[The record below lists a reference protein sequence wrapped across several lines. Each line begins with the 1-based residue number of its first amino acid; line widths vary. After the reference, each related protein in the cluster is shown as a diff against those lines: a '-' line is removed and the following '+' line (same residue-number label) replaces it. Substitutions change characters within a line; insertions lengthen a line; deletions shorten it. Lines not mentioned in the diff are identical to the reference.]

1 MRKFKKFATL
11 GLACAMMIG
20 SIVPV
25 SAADVSVS
33 EGDTQSAKTNISLVK
48 ENPAP
53 TFTVGIPASATINS
67 ADATTIAFTMDEDSL
82 NAIPDG
88 KKVSVSIADAGYGD
102 TTGKFALGS
111 EDNQEATYKV
121 YPSRY
126 STRPADAYDIG
137 DLLISFYGNERVT
150 DGTASVSR
158 AIKADNYDEI
168 AAGTY
173 TGNIT
178 FSIDVR
184 NQ

>member
-1 MRKFKKFATL
+1 MRKLRKIATL

-20 SIVPV
+20 TIIPV
-25 SAADVSVS
+25 SAADVPVT
-33 EGDTQSAKTNISLVK
+33 ENDAASAQTNISLVK

-67 ADATTIAFTMDEDSL
+67 DQAATISFTMKEDSL

-111 EDNQEATYKV
+111 KDNQEATYGV
-121 YPSRY
+121 YPSKY
-126 STRPADAYDIG
+126 STRPQDAYDIG
-137 DLLISFYGNERVT
+137 DLLVSFYGNEKVT
-150 DGTASVSR
+150 DGTASIGR
-158 AIKADNYDEI
+158 AIKADDYETLE
-168 AAGTY
+168 AGTY

-178 FSIDVR
+178 FNINVR

>member
-82 NAIPDG
+82 NAIPEG
-88 KKVSVSIADAGYGD
+88 KKVSVSIADA
-102 TTGKFALGS
+102 
-111 EDNQEATYKV
+111 
-121 YPSRY
+121 
-126 STRPADAYDIG
+126 
-137 DLLISFYGNERVT
+137 
-150 DGTASVSR
+150 
-158 AIKADNYDEI
+158 
-168 AAGTY
+168 
-173 TGNIT
+173 
-178 FSIDVR
+178 
-184 NQ
+184 

>member
-102 TTGKFALGS
+102 TTGKFALGC
-111 EDNQEATYKV
+111 EDNHEATYKV
-121 YPSRY
+121 
-126 STRPADAYDIG
+126 
-137 DLLISFYGNERVT
+137 
-150 DGTASVSR
+150 
-158 AIKADNYDEI
+158 
-168 AAGTY
+168 
-173 TGNIT
+173 
-178 FSIDVR
+178 
-184 NQ
+184 

>member
-1 MRKFKKFATL
+1 MRKFRKIAAL
-11 GLACAMMIG
+11 GLVCAMMI
-20 SIVPV
+20 SSAIPV
-25 SAADVSVS
+25 SAAEVSVS
-33 EGDTQSAKTNISLVK
+33 EGENQSAQTNISLVK

-53 TFTVGIPASATINS
+53 SFSVGIPASAAIDS
-67 ADATTIAFTMDEDSL
+67 ADAATIQFTMNEDSL

-88 KKVSVSIADAGYGD
+88 KKVSVSIADAGYGS
-102 TTGKFALGS
+102 TKGKFALGS

-121 YPSRY
+121 YPSKY
-126 STRPADAYDIG
+126 STRPSDAYDIG
-137 DLLISFYGNERVT
+137 DLLISFYGNEKVT
-150 DGTASVSR
+150 DGKASVSR
-158 AIKADNYDEI
+158 VIKADNYDEI